1 MPSHLHLS
9 ARSARKHADG
19 QKSVSKRE
27 RGAAKKGVSIREP
40 DCPTLPEMVAGC
52 SQNVP
57 ILIRFRAKR
66 NKVVPSI
73 CCKFIPHLCWLSMTY
88 VLKCN
93 KMGTFSLHFL
103 SLFLPECVGG
113 MGCRGWHGFVPKLI
127 RFCFLLLV
135 FWVHSAAPNRLH
147 SPLRRGF
154 QSINAGGEG

>member
-27 RGAAKKGVSIREP
+27 RGVAKKGVSIREP

-73 CCKFIPHLCWLSMTY
+73 CCKFIPYLCWLSMTY

-93 KMGTFSLHFL
+93 KMGTFSRHFL
-103 SLFLPECVGG
+103 SQ
-113 MGCRGWHGFVPKLI
+113 FVPKLI

-154 QSINAGGEG
+154 QGINAGGEG